1 MPKAYVMAHA
11 TLTNAERFV
20 AEYGSK
26 VEETIHAFGGQ
37 FLVRGGDISYRE
49 GDKLGDVDVVV
60 EFPDKKSATAWM
72 ESEQYQAILPGRTD
86 NAITYFI
93 IVDGVE

>member
-49 GDKLGDVDVVV
+49 GD
-60 EFPDKKSATAWM
+60 
-72 ESEQYQAILPGRTD
+72 
-86 NAITYFI
+86 
-93 IVDGVE
+93 

>member
-26 VEETIHAFGGQ
+26 VEETIHAFGG
-37 FLVRGGDISYRE
+37 
-49 GDKLGDVDVVV
+49 
-60 EFPDKKSATAWM
+60 
-72 ESEQYQAILPGRTD
+72 
-86 NAITYFI
+86 
-93 IVDGVE
+93 